1 MPPAM
6 KADGLSAAAVG
17 LASAVA
23 MLGLGPA
30 IQAPAQTRIGRP
42 APSRSSVQPMS
53 LPYSSALAEAL
64 APGLLER
71 FERYVRIESTAGR
84 HRTQSPSTPG
94 QLELGRL
101 LVDELK
107 AAGVEDASVDDN
119 GYVVATLPATVEDA
133 PVIGLIAHVD
143 TSPDAP
149 GAGVEPIVHRDYDGS
164 VIALPRG
171 GTVLDPAS
179 VSALGDKVGHDVITS
194 SGDTLL
200 GADDKAGVAEI
211 VTAVAYLAQHP
222 ELPRP
227 TLRVC
232 FTPDEEIGEGATLF
246 DVEAFGAY
254 GAYTLDGSE
263 LGELQEETFT
273 AAEVKLTIH
282 GVDIH
287 PGFAKDILVNAA
299 RLAAQVVAA
308 LPSDRL
314 TPETTDG
321 RDGYIHPYELGGD
334 AQVATVTAL
343 VRDFDDDLLQSH
355 IDLIRTTAEEV
366 VGAQPRARLEVDVHH
381 QYPNMKAHLA
391 PFPEVVAAA
400 ERAIAAEGLEA
411 KRTVIRGGTDG
422 SRLSAM
428 GLPTPNIF
436 TGGHEFHS
444 VREWASL
451 HDMASAAAVIVHLA
465 EAWTQD
471 DLRRA
476 ATREAA
482 A

>member
-1 MPPAM
+1 MP
-6 KADGLSAAAVG
+6 S
-17 LASAVA
+17 
-23 MLGLGPA
+23 
-30 IQAPAQTRIGRP
+30 
-42 APSRSSVQPMS
+42 
-53 LPYSSALAEAL
+53 PYSSPLAEEL

-71 FERYVRIESTAGR
+71 FERYVRIESTAAR
-84 HRTQSPSTPG
+84 ARTQSPSTPG
-94 QLELGRL
+94 QLEMGRL
-101 LVDELK
+101 LVDELL
-107 AAGVEDASVDDN
+107 AAGLEDAALDAN
-119 GYVVATLPATVEDA
+119 GYVTATLPATVEDA

-179 VSALGDKVGHDVITS
+179 VSALADKVGHDVITS

-211 VTAVAYLAQHP
+211 VTAVAHLAAHP

-254 GAYTLDGSE
+254 GAYTMDGSE
-263 LGELQEETFT
+263 VGELQDETFT
-273 AAEVKLTIH
+273 AAEVTLTIH

-299 RLAAQVVAA
+299 RLAARIVVA

-321 RDGYIHPYELGGD
+321 KEGYIHPYELGGD
-334 AQVATVTAL
+334 AQRATITL
-343 VRDFDDDLLQSH
+343 IVRDFDDDLLQNH
-355 IDLIRTTAEEV
+355 IDLIKTTAEEV
-366 VGAQPRARLEVDVHH
+366 VGAEPRARLEVGVHH
-381 QYPNMKAHLA
+381 QYPNMRSHLE
-391 PFPEVVAAA
+391 PFPEVVSAA
-400 ERAIAAEGLEA
+400 ERAITAEGLEA
-411 KRTVIRGGTDG
+411 RRTVIRGGTDG

-428 GLPTPNIF
+428 GLPTPNVF

-451 HDMASAAAVIVHLA
+451 HDMASAAAVIVRLA
-465 EAWTQD
+465 AAWTED
-471 DLRRA
+471 DLRA
-476 ATREAA
+476 AGTKASA
-482 A
+482 SA